1 MTRYSPA
8 RAFRLALSC
17 AVAVVALQSGAVAQT
32 VPQAPVSE
40 SAPAPAPGDTIRLS
54 DEQRDLILNRTTPD
68 SAAIARGE
76 MSGSERERAQ
86 IHGEVGVMVGTN
98 GTRGMF
104 GRADIP
110 LGDRG
115 GATIML
121 ESSRFGYRR

>member
-8 RAFRLALSC
+8 RAFRSALSC
-17 AVAVVALQSGAVAQT
+17 AVAVVALQTDAMAQT
-32 VPQAPVSE
+32 VPEAPASD
-40 SAPAPAPGDTIRLS
+40 SAPAPADTIRLS

-115 GATIML
+115 GATIMF

>member
-1 MTRYSPA
+1 MIRYPPA
-8 RAFRLALSC
+8 RAFRSALC
-17 AVAVVALQSGAVAQT
+17 CTVAVVALQTGAVAQI
-32 VPQAPVSE
+32 VPE
-40 SAPAPAPGDTIRLS
+40 APAPAPADTIRLS

-104 GRADIP
+104 GRADVP

-115 GATIML
+115 GATIMF

>member
-1 MTRYSPA
+1 MIRFLPTRASWSTLFSA
-8 RAFRLALSC
+8 VTLLAWPT
-17 AVAVVALQSGAVAQT
+17 AAVAQT
-32 VPQAPVSE
+32 VAE
-40 SAPAPAPGDTIRLS
+40 ATAPATRPSDTIRLS
-54 DEQRDLILNRTTPD
+54 DEQRDLILNRATAD

-76 MSGSERERAQ
+76 MSGAERERAQ

-98 GTRGMF
+98 GTRGLF

-115 GATIML
+115 GATIMF

>member
-8 RAFRLALSC
+8 RAVRSALSC
-17 AVAVVALQSGAVAQT
+17 AVAVVALQTGAMAQA
-32 VPQAPVSE
+32 VPEV
-40 SAPAPAPGDTIRLS
+40 PADTIRLS

-76 MSGSERERAQ
+76 MSGAERERAQ

-98 GTRGMF
+98 GTRGLF

-115 GATIML
+115 GATIVF

>member
-8 RAFRLALSC
+8 RAVRSALSC
-17 AVAVVALQSGAVAQT
+17 AVAVVALQTGAMAQA
-32 VPQAPVSE
+32 VPEV
-40 SAPAPAPGDTIRLS
+40 PAPDPTPADTIRLS

-76 MSGSERERAQ
+76 MSGAERERAQ

-115 GATIML
+115 GATIMF